1 MVSNFLPPA
10 VHAFGP
16 RDEDLP
22 WSYPWRPVD
31 ARTAHLDLVDYPF
44 SVPEPGVHPQ
54 PPCPEE
60 TILVPEKSDPVSD
73 REARLPRSPRLMSRN
88 DTALLVIDVQ
98 ERLLPSIR
106 HREALVF
113 NIGRLIRGARVLGV
127 PVAATE
133 QYPRGLGPT
142 VAAIAEGLA
151 DIPSKTLFSCGECPG
166 IFSRWRMEGRGRV
179 LVTGIEAHVCVAQT
193 VLDLLAD
200 DWLVYVAVDAIS
212 SRFPQ
217 DMETALRRLECEGA
231 ILTTVEA
238 ALFEWCEQAGTSE
251 FKQISRLV
259 REELPRGKP
268 VENSGPAS
276 SFT

>member
-1 MVSNFLPPA
+1 
-10 VHAFGP
+10 
-16 RDEDLP
+16 
-22 WSYPWRPVD
+22 
-31 ARTAHLDLVDYPF
+31 
-44 SVPEPGVHPQ
+44 
-54 PPCPEE
+54 
-60 TILVPEKSDPVSD
+60 
-73 REARLPRSPRLMSRN
+73 MSRN